1 MRKTGRERRQGT
13 RQNAKEG
20 KDKRTL
26 FLLCQISVKFYR
38 LHSFMVSQVINTA
51 NLLTDGH

>member
-20 KDKRTL
+20 EDKRTL
-26 FLLCQISVKFYR
+26 FLL
-38 LHSFMVSQVINTA
+38 
-51 NLLTDGH
+51 